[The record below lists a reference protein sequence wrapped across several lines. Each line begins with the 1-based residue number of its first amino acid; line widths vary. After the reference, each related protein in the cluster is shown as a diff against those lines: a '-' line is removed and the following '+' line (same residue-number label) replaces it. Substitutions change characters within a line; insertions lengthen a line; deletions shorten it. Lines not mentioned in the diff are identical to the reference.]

1 LAISG
6 GMNQG
11 FPKMMYALRNCLA
24 AVVLVGVATPA
35 RQAAT
40 SQQGSHATPVAQQI
54 VLSVDPAKSTVHWSV
69 ESSLHTVHG
78 TFHVKRGTVSVDPA
92 TGKASG
98 EIVVDATSGESGN
111 NARDRRMRKEILES
125 NQYSEVVFR
134 PDRAD
139 GTIVQL
145 GNSNLKLHGIFSLHG
160 ADHELDV
167 STQATLKEDQWK
179 GTAAFAVPYVEW
191 GLKNPSN
198 FLLKVKPV
206 VDVELDLAGSVCSE
220 AR

>member
-1 LAISG
+1 
-6 GMNQG
+6 
-11 FPKMMYALRNCLA
+11 MMYALRNCIA
-24 AVVLVGVATPA
+24 ALVLIGVATPI

-40 SQQGSHATPVAQQI
+40 SEQSSHAARAAGQI

-78 TFHVKRGTVSVDPA
+78 TFHVKRGTLSVDPA

-111 NARDRRMRKEILES
+111 DAVETVVCIRKFSKAANI
-125 NQYSEVVFR
+125 SEVVFR

-139 GTIVQL
+139 GTVIAQ
-145 GNSNLKLHGIFSLHG
+145 GDSSLKLHGIFSLHG
-160 ADHELDV
+160 DDHELNV
-167 STQATLKEDQWK
+167 PTQATLREGQWK
-179 GTAAFAVPYVEW
+179 GMAAFEVPYIEW

-198 FLLKVKPV
+198 FFLKVKPV
-206 VDVELDLAGSVCSE
+206 VDVQLDLEGSVRSE

>member
-1 LAISG
+1 
-6 GMNQG
+6 MT
-11 FPKMMYALRNCLA
+11 YTLRNCIA
-24 AVVLVGVATPA
+24 ALLLIGVATPP
-35 RQAAT
+35 RQAVI
-40 SQQGSHATPVAQQI
+40 SELSSHATRAAEQI
-54 VLSVDPAKSTVHWSV
+54 VLSVDPARSTVHWSL

-111 NARDRRMRKEILES
+111 NGRDRKMHKEILES

-139 GTIVQL
+139 GSILAQ
-145 GNSNLKLHGIFSLHG
+145 GNSSLKLHGKFSLHG
-160 ADHELDV
+160 ADHELSV
-167 STQATLKEDQWK
+167 PTQATLKEDQWK
-179 GTAAFAVPYVEW
+179 GTASFEIPYIEW

-206 VDVELDLAGSVCSE
+206 VEVQLDLAGSVRGE

>member
-1 LAISG
+1 
-6 GMNQG
+6 
-11 FPKMMYALRNCLA
+11 MMYALRNCIA
-24 AVVLVGVATPA
+24 AVVLLGVATPS

-40 SQQGSHATPVAQQI
+40 SEQSSHATRATEQI
-54 VLSVDPAKSTVHWSV
+54 VLSVDPAQSTVHWSV

-111 NARDRRMRKEILES
+111 NARDRRMHKEILES
-125 NQYSEVVFR
+125 TQYSEVVFR

-139 GTIVQL
+139 GTIVAQ
-145 GNSNLKLHGIFSLHG
+145 GDSSLKLHGIFSLHG
-160 ADHELDV
+160 ADHELNV
-167 STQATLKEDQWK
+167 PTQATLREGQWK
-179 GTAAFAVPYVEW
+179 GTAAFEVPYIEW

-206 VDVELDLAGSVCSE
+206 VDVQLDLVGSVRSQ
-220 AR
+220 AQ

>member
-1 LAISG
+1 MSRRSP
-6 GMNQG
+6 N
-11 FPKMMYALRNCLA
+11 MMYALRNCIA
-24 AVVLVGVATPA
+24 AVVLIGAAAPA

-40 SQQGSHATPVAQQI
+40 SGQRSRATRAAEQI

-111 NARDRRMRKEILES
+111 ESRDRRMHKEILES
-125 NQYSEVVFR
+125 AQYSEVVFR

-139 GTIVQL
+139 GTLVVQ

-160 ADHELDV
+160 ANHEL
-167 STQATLKEDQWK
+167 SAPAQAMLKEDGWK
-179 GTAAFAVPYVEW
+179 GTAAFEVPYIQW

-198 FLLKVKPV
+198 FL
-206 VDVELDLAGSVCSE
+206 
-220 AR
+220 

>member
-1 LAISG
+1 MLIG
-6 GMNQG
+6 
-11 FPKMMYALRNCLA
+11 A
-24 AVVLVGVATPA
+24 AAPV

-40 SQQGSHATPVAQQI
+40 SQQSSHATRAAEQI
-54 VLSVDPAKSTVHWSV
+54 VLSVDPARSTVHWSV

-111 NARDRRMRKEILES
+111 DGRDRRMHKEILES
-125 NQYSEVVFR
+125 AQYSEVVFR

-139 GTIVQL
+139 GTIVAQ
-145 GNSNLKLHGIFSLHG
+145 GNSSLKLHGIFSLHG
-160 ADHELDV
+160 ADHELSV
-167 STQATLKEDQWK
+167 PTQATLKEDQWK
-179 GTAAFAVPYVEW
+179 GTASFEVPYIEW

-206 VDVELDLAGSVCSE
+206 VDVQLDLAGSVRGE

>member
-1 LAISG
+1 
-6 GMNQG
+6 
-11 FPKMMYALRNCLA
+11 MMYALRNCIA
-24 AVVLVGVATPA
+24 ALVLIGVATPI

-40 SQQGSHATPVAQQI
+40 SEQSSQATRAAEQI
-54 VLSVDPAKSTVHWSV
+54 VLSIDPAKSTVHWSV

-78 TFHVKRGTVSVDPA
+78 TFHVKRGSVSVDPA

-111 NARDRRMRKEILES
+111 NARDRRMHKEILES
-125 NQYSEVVFR
+125 TQYSEVVFR
-134 PDRAD
+134 PNRAD
-139 GTIVQL
+139 GTIVAQ
-145 GNSNLKLHGIFSLHG
+145 GDSNLKLHGIFSLHG
-160 ADHELDV
+160 ADHDLNV
-167 STQATLKEDQWK
+167 PAQATLREGQWK
-179 GTAAFAVPYVEW
+179 GTAAFEVPYIEW

-206 VDVELDLAGSVCSE
+206 VDVQLDLVGSVRSE

>member
-1 LAISG
+1 
-6 GMNQG
+6 
-11 FPKMMYALRNCLA
+11 MMYALRNCIA
-24 AVVLVGVATPA
+24 AVVLICAAAPA

-40 SQQGSHATPVAQQI
+40 SAQGSQATRAVRQI
-54 VLSVDPAKSTVHWSV
+54 VLSVDPSRSTVHWSV

-78 TFHVKRGTVSVDPA
+78 TFHVKRGTLFVDPA

-98 EIVVDATSGESGN
+98 EIVVDATSGDSGN
-111 NARDRRMRKEILES
+111 NARDRRMHKEILES

-139 GTIVQL
+139 GTVVAQ
-145 GNSNLKLHGIFSLHG
+145 GNSSLKLHGIFSLHG
-160 ADHELDV
+160 ADHVLSV
-167 STQATLKEDQWK
+167 STQATLREDQWK
-179 GTAAFAVPYVEW
+179 GTAAFEVPYIEW

-206 VDVELDLAGSVCSE
+206 VEVELDLAGSLRDE

>member
-1 LAISG
+1 
-6 GMNQG
+6 
-11 FPKMMYALRNCLA
+11 MMYGLRDCIAAL
-24 AVVLVGVATPA
+24 VLIGVATPTWHG
-35 RQAAT
+35 AT
-40 SQQGSHATPVAQQI
+40 SEQSAHATRSTDQI
-54 VLSVDPAKSTVHWSV
+54 VLSVDPARSTVHWSV

-78 TFHVKRGTVSVDPA
+78 TFHVKRGTISVDPA
-92 TGKASG
+92 TGKAGG

-111 NARDRRMRKEILES
+111 NARDRRMHKEILES
-125 NQYSEVVFR
+125 YQYSEVVFR

-139 GTIVQL
+139 GTIVTQ
-145 GNSNLKLHGIFSLHG
+145 GNSSLKLHGIFSLHG
-160 ADHELDV
+160 ADHELSV

-179 GTAAFAVPYVEW
+179 GTAAFEVPYIEW

-206 VDVELDLAGSVCSE
+206 VDVQLDLAGSVKGE

>member
-1 LAISG
+1 
-6 GMNQG
+6 
-11 FPKMMYALRNCLA
+11 MYVLRNCIA
-24 AVVLVGVATPA
+24 ALVLIGVATPA

-40 SQQGSHATPVAQQI
+40 SEQNSQPIRASGQI

-111 NARDRRMRKEILES
+111 DGRDRRMHKEILES
-125 NQYSEVVFR
+125 SRFSEVVFR

-139 GTIVQL
+139 GTVVAQ
-145 GNSNLKLHGIFSLHG
+145 GNSSLKLHGIFSMHG
-160 ADHELDV
+160 ADHEISV
-167 STQATLKEDQWK
+167 PTQATLKEDQWK
-179 GTAAFAVPYVEW
+179 GTAAFKVPYIEW

-206 VDVELDLAGSVCSE
+206 VEVQLDLTGSVRNE
-220 AR
+220 VR

>member
-1 LAISG
+1 
-6 GMNQG
+6 
-11 FPKMMYALRNCLA
+11 MMYALRNCIA
-24 AVVLVGVATPA
+24 AVVLIGAGAPA

-40 SQQGSHATPVAQQI
+40 SAQSSQPTRAVGQI
-54 VLSVDPAKSTVHWSV
+54 VLSVDPSRSTVHWTV

-78 TFHVKRGTVSVDPA
+78 TFHVKRGTLSVDPA

-98 EIVVDATSGESGN
+98 EIVVDATSGESGS
-111 NARDRRMRKEILES
+111 NARDRRMHKEILES
-125 NQYSEVVFR
+125 SQYSEVVFR

-139 GTIVQL
+139 GKVVAR
-145 GNSNLKLHGIFSLHG
+145 GNSSLKIHGIFSLHG
-160 ADHELDV
+160 ADHELNV
-167 STQATLKEDQWK
+167 ATQATLKEDQWK
-179 GTAAFAVPYVEW
+179 GTAAFEVPYIEW

-206 VDVELDLAGSVCSE
+206 VEVELDLAGSLRNV